1 MRMGFKNPEEFLKDK
16 SIAGF
21 PYKEYEIA
29 MGMRDESPTKLR
41 FTVPPVPPVPY
52 GSVFNSAIVSGMI
65 SAILR

>member
-41 FTVPPVPPVPY
+41 FTVPPVPY